1 MNCILVLSEVLADEG
16 GMGVN
21 QALALHVLSK
31 ATDFNEW
38 GLVQVRRH
46 TLMLMGIVPT
56 PDASLPH
63 MIRA

>member
-38 GLVQVRRH
+38 GLVQVCR
-46 TLMLMGIVPT
+46 
-56 PDASLPH
+56 
-63 MIRA
+63 